1 MSKQLQL
8 LDKLNL
14 TSTIMTIQIKHQ
26 GLQGLAAIAS
36 ICVGL
41 FIISFALL
49 SDSKG
54 ILFFPDIYKGESIE
68 SWVQSIRENAQLAR
82 IIMILPV
89 IGFSS
94 ILVAGVTLFQLIKPS
109 SWQKNLALA
118 SYVIGV
124 PVVVS
129 MMISH
134 LSLRNYLIVLFET
147 GGVLSDQLELQVSLQ
162 LHHWMIVNDIFG
174 PLFVVVIGTSFMAWS
189 ALQAKFLPKW
199 LCYWGLFN
207 GVMMCLSFLFVVIPA
222 FQFASFA
229 APLHMLWFF
238 VLGLVLLR
246 RERGGEN

>member
-1 MSKQLQL
+1 
-8 LDKLNL
+8 
-14 TSTIMTIQIKHQ
+14 MTIETKQQ
-26 GLQGLAAIAS
+26 GVQRVAGIAS

-41 FIISFALL
+41 FIISFAMI

-54 ILFFPDIYKGESIE
+54 ILFFPDIYWGKSIE
-68 SWVQSIRENAQLAR
+68 PWGQGIIDNAQLAR
-82 IIMILPV
+82 IIMILPI

-94 ILVAGVTLFQLIKPS
+94 ILVAGVALFQLIKPS
-109 SWQKNLALA
+109 SWQKNLALT

-124 PVVVS
+124 PMVVS

-134 LSLRNYLIVLFET
+134 LSLRNYLIVLFEN
-147 GGVLSDQLELQVSLQ
+147 GGIMSDQLELQISLQ

-174 PLFVVVIGTSFMAWS
+174 PFFVVGIGTSLMAWS
-189 ALQAKFLPKW
+189 ALQARFLPKW

-207 GVMMCLSFLFVVIPA
+207 GGMMCLSFLFVVIPA

-238 VLGLVLLR
+238 VLGIVLLR
-246 RERGGEN
+246 REREALN